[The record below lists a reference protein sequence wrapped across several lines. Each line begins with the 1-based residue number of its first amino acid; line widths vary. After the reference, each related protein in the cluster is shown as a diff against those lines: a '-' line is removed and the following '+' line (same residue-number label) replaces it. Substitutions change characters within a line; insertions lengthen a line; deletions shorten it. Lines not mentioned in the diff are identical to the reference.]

1 MKQQEVNRVEQPK
14 PQPRPEPKVET
25 KFEPKQPE
33 PPKPIAVQPAQPP
46 QQTKPFESQ
55 NPVQQINKP
64 FEPVQQQQQYQA
76 TTTQNHFQ
84 SNQSFDATDFSHS
97 TRQQQQHQ
105 EVFQQQTSIKSHQ
118 QQKFESHST
127 NFASHSS
134 SERKEHHELKH
145 HELNMQVKSGGIL
158 RDQQQQLNDQEVEDY
173 IGSLRPTTTGAV
185 IRSPQ
190 PGDGIFTSAPS
201 MESQQNNELFSQSQ
215 LKKTQREGVFG
226 GIAGDHNSLATDA
239 EEYERHTVR
248 NLVQHFSKTKTGDI
262 PLQYLPQQSMQN
274 TGNAPPLSYLK
285 EQAKSKDFSYKEKTE
300 TTTSSSEH
308 SNNVTNGKVAKK
320 GSKDYIEDPEVRLGL
335 FQRRGSL
342 KDYLM
347 MDEEKQ
353 KQESLP
359 SIQDPSAILQGCK
372 PFVSPDRPPS
382 RTSLRAATNSPPI
395 TNNPLYYKNSKLV
408 SPRPFG
414 KQHQSFTSSST
425 TTTPNKPN
433 LPRPISRQQQHTSTT
448 PETFIQPSPPTHHS
462 QAQDITQQC
471 IETNTKTNSTQQLT
485 YDQVNV
491 LNQELQHI
499 EQHQQQMQQQ
509 HILKEERQEQRKH
522 IEIKKLQQQEEQR
535 QLAEMQRLMR
545 EEEARQQQ
553 EEEEEEAKRKIAA
566 DRFQEEQRM
575 RKKQQEEEQR
585 QLAEMQRLRREEE
598 ARQQQEEEAE
608 RKIAADKLRKEEA
621 RKKQEEHR
629 IALQKLKEEE
639 DRKKQMKAQ
648 EEEKK
653 KQMKAQEEERK
664 KLALEKQKQEQLRI
678 EQEKQRILEQQRIIQ
693 EEQKRIEAERIRME
707 VEQKRLE
714 EEQRQI
720 EEFRLRM
727 ERAKSSPEEMYY
739 TTEVKVVAS
748 PYPSPLTIPN
758 QSPKTVA
765 SSTTK
770 DTSPEYYYSSQV
782 VSVTST
788 PYQSPLTVPSLRQMN
803 ESPFQKRSSYHEESY
818 QASDYSQQQQTFLQ
832 QQRPVSMYEA
842 SNLQSHSMQSH
853 TFQSHM
859 QTTNN
864 TTNNNNK
871 TTIPMKYSLQP
882 LGGRAD
888 LTVRPD
894 MQDDSSSS
902 PDSVSS
908 FRPL

>member
-14 PQPRPEPKVET
+14 PQPRQEPKVET

-64 FEPVQQQQQYQA
+64 FEPVQQQQQQYQA

-97 TRQQQQHQ
+97 TRQQQQQQ
-105 EVFQQQTSIKSHQ
+105 EVFQQQTSIKSHQQ

-158 RDQQQQLNDQEVEDY
+158 RDQQQLNDQEVEDY

-300 TTTSSSEH
+300 TTTTSSSEH

-359 SIQDPSAILQGCK
+359 SIQDPSAILQVDGSVEEGLGKKRMMRDSNGRECDSQGRLIDTDK
-372 PFVSPDRPPS
+372 WDNHNTIARGWLTSGEDHYQPVTFRKIYNSKNQPMGVSPM
-382 RTSLRAATNSPPI
+382 
-395 TNNPLYYKNSKLV
+395 
-408 SPRPFG
+408 
-414 KQHQSFTSSST
+414 
-425 TTTPNKPN
+425 PNQN
-433 LPRPISRQQQHTSTT
+433 ISHADMEQMAQQAH
-448 PETFIQPSPPTHHS
+448 
-462 QAQDITQQC
+462 
-471 IETNTKTNSTQQLT
+471 
-485 YDQVNV
+485 
-491 LNQELQHI
+491 
-499 EQHQQQMQQQ
+499 HQQMM
-509 HILKEERQEQRKH
+509 HPSN
-522 IEIKKLQQQEEQR
+522 
-535 QLAEMQRLMR
+535 
-545 EEEARQQQ
+545 
-553 EEEEEEAKRKIAA
+553 
-566 DRFQEEQRM
+566 DNNTVPV
-575 RKKQQEEEQR
+575 
-585 QLAEMQRLRREEE
+585 
-598 ARQQQEEEAE
+598 
-608 RKIAADKLRKEEA
+608 D
-621 RKKQEEHR
+621 
-629 IALQKLKEEE
+629 
-639 DRKKQMKAQ
+639 
-648 EEEKK
+648 
-653 KQMKAQEEERK
+653 
-664 KLALEKQKQEQLRI
+664 
-678 EQEKQRILEQQRIIQ
+678 
-693 EEQKRIEAERIRME
+693 
-707 VEQKRLE
+707 V
-714 EEQRQI
+714 
-720 EEFRLRM
+720 
-727 ERAKSSPEEMYY
+727 PEE
-739 TTEVKVVAS
+739 
-748 PYPSPLTIPN
+748 
-758 QSPKTVA
+758 
-765 SSTTK
+765 
-770 DTSPEYYYSSQV
+770 
-782 VSVTST
+782 
-788 PYQSPLTVPSLRQMN
+788 
-803 ESPFQKRSSYHEESY
+803 
-818 QASDYSQQQQTFLQ
+818 
-832 QQRPVSMYEA
+832 
-842 SNLQSHSMQSH
+842 
-853 TFQSHM
+853 
-859 QTTNN
+859 
-864 TTNNNNK
+864 
-871 TTIPMKYSLQP
+871 
-882 LGGRAD
+882 GCAD
-888 LTVRPD
+888 L
-894 MQDDSSSS
+894 
-902 PDSVSS
+902 
-908 FRPL
+908 